1 MANGNE
7 LQIEPRGGAVA
18 PAAAAPAASPQAPVA
33 PQQTAGAATEG
44 DLPDELLQQPVM
56 QALVAGSPGAV
67 SANVEAATETE
78 FGKLVGQFGQQMQQ
92 AGFGFYR
99 SQDGN
104 LGVVFNQL
112 FVPPE
117 DIQQA
122 DAAGT
127 LTEIAP
133 PLEAVEQAILGDPA
147 ANPVLSADGTPGGP
161 AVSQPTGATPPA
173 GAGGAPSSTP
183 SRVTTQ
189 RKQNLTA
196 GSPTS
201 GPRPGAGRILNEIL
215 KPVV

>member
-1 MANGNE
+1 
-7 LQIEPRGGAVA
+7 
-18 PAAAAPAASPQAPVA
+18 
-33 PQQTAGAATEG
+33 
-44 DLPDELLQQPVM
+44 M
-56 QALVAGSPGAV
+56 QALMAGSPPGV
-67 SANVEAATETE
+67 SANIEAAQQTD
-78 FGKLVGQFGQQMQQ
+78 FGKAIAQFGPQMQQ

-99 SQDGN
+99 SKSGD

-112 FVPPE
+112 FLPPE
-117 DIQQA
+117 EIIKA
-122 DAAGT
+122 DQAGT

-133 PLEAVEQAILGDPA
+133 PLEQVEQAILTGDPN
-147 ANPVLSADGTPGGP
+147 ANPVLNAQTPSAPPVAQAGG
-161 AVSQPTGATPPA
+161 AATTAMPPA
-173 GAGGAPSSTP
+173 GNTP

>member
-1 MANGNE
+1 
-7 LQIEPRGGAVA
+7 
-18 PAAAAPAASPQAPVA
+18 
-33 PQQTAGAATEG
+33 
-44 DLPDELLQQPVM
+44 M
-56 QALVAGSPGAV
+56 QALVAGSPPAV
-67 SANVEAATETE
+67 SANVEAAQQTE
-78 FGKLVGQFGQQMQQ
+78 FGQLVTQHGPQMQQ

-112 FVPPE
+112 HIPGE
-117 DIQQA
+117 EIQKADQA
-122 DAAGT
+122 GN
-127 LTEIAP
+127 LTQVAP
-133 PLEAVEQAILGDPA
+133 PLEVVEQAILGDPS
-147 ANPVLSADGTPGGP
+147 ANPVLSSQGVPNAP
-161 AVSQPTGATPPA
+161 AVATPSGATPPA
-173 GAGGAPSSTP
+173 GAPPTATP